1 MQRPAH
7 ELEAESWAFALALYA
22 RPGVAEACLALQNE
36 ADVDVVLLL
45 MATFAAV
52 KHRTLLAPEEIA
64 ALDEICRPWREQ
76 IVRRLRTIRTEL
88 KTGPQPAPNGET
100 EQFRSKVKALE
111 LEAEKFENKLLAESL
126 PLRPCRQEAV
136 RTEQLRAVLNEVVTY
151 FADRLGTKADAGVS
165 SSIEAIVGA
174 AMQDAC

>member
-1 MQRPAH
+1 MRSPRP

-22 RPGVAEACLALQNE
+22 RPGVAEACLALQND
-36 ADVDVVLLL
+36 ADVDVMLLL

-76 IVRRLRTIRTEL
+76 IVRKLRAIRTEL
-88 KTGPQPAPNGET
+88 KMGPQPAPSGET
-100 EQFRSKVKALE
+100 EQFRSKIKALE
-111 LEAEKFENKLLAESL
+111 LEAEKLENKLLVECL
-126 PLRPCRQEAV
+126 PLRPPVRQAV
-136 RTEQLRAVLNEVVTY
+136 RPEQLRAVLGDVVAC
-151 FADRLGTKADAGVS
+151 FADRRGTKADASLS